1 MRKYKYSD
9 EVKRAV
15 REAEGLTA
23 EGTSWDRVIMQ
34 MSWKEVFRHYCV
46 WNGVLGYWY
55 EALLEVVENIYAVE
69 EGRYNALCEV
79 IDLIDEQTK

>member
-34 MSWKEVFRHYCV
+34 MS
-46 WNGVLGYWY
+46 
-55 EALLEVVENIYAVE
+55 
-69 EGRYNALCEV
+69 
-79 IDLIDEQTK
+79 